1 LLPHKECNP
10 AVGSFSPLV
19 LVFSVRD
26 VNKRLAVV
34 LGWHPSLFEY
44 RVIDGEIFLPQL
56 PQDQRSRI
64 DPYLDI
70 PPSMGYGPVASIPK
84 SCDGSG
90 DFVSRC
96 RD

>member
-1 LLPHKECNP
+1 
-10 AVGSFSPLV
+10 
-19 LVFSVRD
+19 

-34 LGWHPSLFEY
+34 LGSHPWLFGN

-70 PPSMGYGPVASIPK
+70 PRQWTMGRGVDPQEL
-84 SCDGSG
+84 
-90 DFVSRC
+90 
-96 RD
+96 

>member
-1 LLPHKECNP
+1 
-10 AVGSFSPLV
+10 
-19 LVFSVRD
+19 
-26 VNKRLAVV
+26 VNQRLAVG
-34 LGWHPSLFEY
+34 LGWHPSLFGN

-70 PPSMGYGPVASIPK
+70 PPSMGYGPVPSIPK
-84 SCDGSG
+84 SCDGCG
-90 DFVSRC
+90 DFLSRW